1 MNNRGGK
8 VMHESGE
15 NYLETIL
22 ILRER
27 NGIVRSIDIANELGY
42 AKPSVS
48 RAVKLLEK
56 NGLIVMEHNGELV
69 LTAKGLE
76 MANAI
81 YERHKI
87 ISKFFVDILGVDK
100 TSADMDACRIEHVI
114 SETSFNKIKEFIKEK
129 TDRQ

>member
-1 MNNRGGK
+1 
-8 VMHESGE
+8 MHESGE